1 MYRVDD
7 ISEAVRRVRAGG
19 GSASD
24 PEPEPYGISSLCT
37 DDRATRFYL
46 GQL

>member
-24 PEPEPYGISSLCT
+24 PEPYGISSRCT